1 MGTIVKIGDNRAQAE
16 WAKDFY
22 SRGMNAS
29 TLEQIDTL
37 IANMPENG
45 PIPYELKALYQNISK
60 LNEITDYS
68 VVLFYA
74 QIIHPII
81 YGVEID
87 DITICNIQDNWFILK
102 RGTPFI
108 IYSPTNEVIRKS
120 KIRIHSSTF
129 YYPQYFTTELSGK
142 FYINDKVFEINGIND
157 LVYKD
162 QFLIRRDPKIVDGPN
177 ITIIQPQI
185 AEVVA
190 ENRHFKFKTTAYK
203 IDDNITLINYNR
215 YYLAECETL
224 DENIVTVYA
233 EIDEHYDE
241 DLAYS
246 GFTSEDTFYINDVC
260 ASCMSDDSTIDT
272 KLKPGETIIIE
283 NLHYRNHY
291 DKVVKKI
298 SSFAYAYKTFAMT
311 EYGILH
317 EITPD
322 SGKHTKPVASAK

>member
-1 MGTIVKIGDNRAQAE
+1 
-16 WAKDFY
+16 
-22 SRGMNAS
+22 
-29 TLEQIDTL
+29 
-37 IANMPENG
+37 
-45 PIPYELKALYQNISK
+45 
-60 LNEITDYS
+60 
-68 VVLFYA
+68 
-74 QIIHPII
+74 
-81 YGVEID
+81 
-87 DITICNIQDNWFILK
+87 
-102 RGTPFI
+102 
-108 IYSPTNEVIRKS
+108 
-120 KIRIHSSTF
+120 
-129 YYPQYFTTELSGK
+129 LSGK

-162 QFLIRRDPKIVDGPN
+162 QFLIRCDPKIVDGPN

-283 NLHYRNHY
+283 NLHYKNHY

-298 SSFAYAYKTFAMT
+298 SSFTYDYKTFAMT

-322 SGKHTKPVASAK
+322 SGKHTKSASSAK